1 MFYVLLEF
9 LLWND
14 SIITSV
20 FLVIST
26 IQLHHKLLNKINY
39 YWATYTEENKTCL
52 VNFSY
57 KWQQKI
63 CYCLKSDTTQL
74 RHSLYARKNGTV
86 CADSRVKRHIS

>member
-26 IQLHHKLLNKINY
+26 IQLRHKLLNKINY
-39 YWATYTEENKTCL
+39 DWASYTGENKTCL

-57 KWQQKI
+57 KWQQKM
-63 CYCLKSDTTQL
+63 C
-74 RHSLYARKNGTV
+74 
-86 CADSRVKRHIS
+86 